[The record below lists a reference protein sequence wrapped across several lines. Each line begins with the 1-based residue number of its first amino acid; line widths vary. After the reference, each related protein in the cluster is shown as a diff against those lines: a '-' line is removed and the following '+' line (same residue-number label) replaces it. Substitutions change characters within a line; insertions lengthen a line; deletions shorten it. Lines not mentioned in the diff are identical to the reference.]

1 MLQISKKVNWLP
13 ATLANSSEAAVEI
26 PKRVQTK
33 ENSDAHATISMMP
46 PVVFARIN
54 QNFPQVFKFYFLI
67 NNHTD
72 KQTVHNGYG
81 CRLGRCKDASV
92 DTAQR

>member
-33 ENSDAHATISMMP
+33 ENRVAAPMISMMP
-46 PVVFARIN
+46 PVVFAESIRISHRSL
-54 QNFPQVFKFYFLI
+54 NFTSL
-67 NNHTD
+67 
-72 KQTVHNGYG
+72 
-81 CRLGRCKDASV
+81 
-92 DTAQR
+92 